1 MKHIGLLLE
10 LGKVRI
16 ASLATLS
23 MVTGFILAS
32 GGVRVGMILPTIG
45 VFLLACGA
53 SALNQIQ
60 DRDIDALMQRTMGRP
75 IPSGRVDL
83 LYAGSVSA
91 ACIIVGSLLVLV
103 GSNLLAM
110 ELGLLAVCWY
120 NLVYTPLKRIS
131 AFAAVPGG
139 VVGAIPPMIGWV
151 AAGGYVFDPR
161 ILAVA
166 FFFFMWQIPHFWLLV
181 LFSCARDYEKAGLP
195 SLTRYFSIEQLSR
208 ITFAWILGTAVA
220 CLAIPLFGIIEGLWI
235 NLGLA
240 AAGVWLV
247 WRSARILH
255 VPGGFGSFRF
265 AFKQINMYVFWVI
278 SLLSLSG
285 FLR

>member
-1 MKHIGLLLE
+1 MKHVGLMLE

-16 ASLATLS
+16 ASLATMS
-23 MVTGFILAS
+23 MITGFILAA
-32 GGVRVGMILPTIG
+32 GGVRVDMILPTIG
-45 VFLLACGA
+45 VFMLACGS

-60 DRDIDALMQRTMGRP
+60 DRDLDGLMQRTMGRP
-75 IPSGRVDL
+75 LPSGRVGL
-83 LYAGSVSA
+83 VYAGLMSA
-91 ACIIVGSLLVLV
+91 FCLAAGSFLILV

-120 NLVYTPLKRIS
+120 NLLYTPLKRVS

-139 VVGAIPPMIGWV
+139 VVGAIPPVIGWV
-151 AAGGYVFDPR
+151 AAGGYIFDPR

-166 FFFFMWQIPHFWLLV
+166 FFFFIWQIPHFWLLL

-195 SLTRYFSIEQLSR
+195 SLTRYFSNEQLAR
-208 ITFAWILGTAVA
+208 ITFMWILATAVT
-220 CLAIPLFGIIEGLWI
+220 CLAIPLFGIIENLWI

-240 AAGVWLV
+240 LAGLWLV
-247 WRSARILH
+247 WRSARILRM
-255 VPGGFGSFRF
+255 PGGLGSFRL
-265 AFKQINMYVFWVI
+265 AFKHINMYVFWII